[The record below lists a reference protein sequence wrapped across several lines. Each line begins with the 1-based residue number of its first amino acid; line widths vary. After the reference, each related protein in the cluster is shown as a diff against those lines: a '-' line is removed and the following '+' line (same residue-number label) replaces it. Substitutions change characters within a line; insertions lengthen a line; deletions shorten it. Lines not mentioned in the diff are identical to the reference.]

1 MIQQRRLKSILRNK
15 KETSERKKSIQKKDT
30 ILRSSNMEEEP
41 LEFASSQIEHYVWKT
56 PSK

>member
-1 MIQQRRLKSILRNK
+1 M
-15 KETSERKKSIQKKDT
+15 QKKKKDK

-56 PSK
+56 LSK